1 MDDQINIKNL
11 TFIGTLMFHEFP
23 STCVFQD
30 EAGNP
35 WIQEWIDITDE
46 GDDQFI
52 LFRTSTTV
60 LNEFIK
66 GHLSHL
72 DFITR
77 HFCFSFEGAINDIHN
92 FKIVSQFPFE
102 SLPQQNIFFDIQNG
116 VDIDKIIEVFSLKDS
131 ANDTLKKLEYY
142 GQEKHCDLINI
153 HLNSGDKVKY
163 GSVETKYFIDIL
175 NHTDALR
182 REIALDIFY
191 GKNRGQKRK
200 FNKAIMTKVG
210 TEVVILE
217 AASFSVYLRPLSC
230 TWNLFE
236 TPDETKINKKF
247 IELLDI
253 SSDQEILKNIID
265 NSSSFVTD
273 AYINFLDIV
282 SKEDAKFEV
291 GFYSP
296 FQKEKIIKD
305 IYPKQARFT
314 LDTIKELS
322 TTNEEDFLIKGK
334 FFALNCETGTF
345 KFKSSNEGFTY
356 TGVFETSLID
366 NMENLT
372 FNQEYSVKIHRKRIK
387 KPNSNKE
394 KIEDRIITFPE

>member
-116 VDIDKIIEVFSLKDS
+116 VDIDKIIEVFSLK
-131 ANDTLKKLEYY
+131 
-142 GQEKHCDLINI
+142 
-153 HLNSGDKVKY
+153 
-163 GSVETKYFIDIL
+163 
-175 NHTDALR
+175 AL
-182 REIALDIFY
+182 
-191 GKNRGQKRK
+191 
-200 FNKAIMTKVG
+200 
-210 TEVVILE
+210 
-217 AASFSVYLRPLSC
+217 
-230 TWNLFE
+230 
-236 TPDETKINKKF
+236 
-247 IELLDI
+247 
-253 SSDQEILKNIID
+253 
-265 NSSSFVTD
+265 
-273 AYINFLDIV
+273 
-282 SKEDAKFEV
+282 
-291 GFYSP
+291 
-296 FQKEKIIKD
+296 
-305 IYPKQARFT
+305 
-314 LDTIKELS
+314 
-322 TTNEEDFLIKGK
+322 
-334 FFALNCETGTF
+334 
-345 KFKSSNEGFTY
+345 
-356 TGVFETSLID
+356 
-366 NMENLT
+366 
-372 FNQEYSVKIHRKRIK
+372 
-387 KPNSNKE
+387 
-394 KIEDRIITFPE
+394 